1 MPVLLNPR
9 WEAFAQAVAVGMA
22 EPAAGWT
29 QAKAYEASG
38 YKATGDSAAVNACRL
53 LKYAKPVVQR
63 INEIRQAQSKQTKVT
78 IEGITQR
85 LDLASRIAEEDRIP
99 NALVAAEAAKAK
111 INGLIVEKQEQ
122 GKPGD
127 FSTPQTT
134 DELAQAMLTQ
144 AGASNVTQDM
154 KAMAIAEL
162 ERHARALASIAA
174 GESSSD
180 LAMPSTS
187 KRQSSQLS
195 A

>member
-1 MPVLLNPR
+1 
-9 WEAFAQAVAVGMA
+9 MA

-63 INEIRQAQSKQTKVT
+63 INEIRQAQSRQTKVT

-127 FSTPQTT
+127 FSTSQTT
-134 DELAQAMLTQ
+134 DELAQAMLAQ
-144 AGASNVTQDM
+144 AGASTITQDM

-162 ERHARALASIAA
+162 ERHASVLASIAA
-174 GESSSD
+174 GDMPSD
-180 LAMPSTS
+180 SRPVSTS

-195 A
+195 P